1 LTPAVRA
8 AVSLAALA
16 LVSAGAAAQAAP
28 APLAP
33 PAPVILLQSD
43 FGLQDGSIAALKGVA
58 YTVSP
63 SIRVE
68 DLTQLIPPFDIL
80 DAAYRLR
87 QVAPFWPAG
96 TVFVSVVD
104 PGVGTKRLSVVM
116 RTKAG
121 QYFVTPDNG
130 TLTFIAELSGVDEV
144 REIDESVNR
153 RPGSEWSA
161 TFHGRDV
168 YMYTAARLAAGVITF
183 EQVGPSRGAQYV
195 ALPVSAPQLASHSVT
210 GTIITL
216 DQPYGNLWTNI
227 DTTALHA
234 LGVKTGDR
242 VRVRIMKGT
251 TAVWSDMVPFVRTFG
266 DVTVSKPLLYV
277 NSLDRLALALNEGNF
292 AKRYAVGS
300 GTEWTLEIEKP

>member
-16 LVSAGAAAQAAP
+16 LVGAGAAAQAAP

-168 YMYTAARLAAGVITF
+168 YMYTGARLAAGMITF

-234 LGVKTGDR
+234 LGIRPGDR

-251 TAVWSDMVPFVRTFG
+251 AAVWSDIVPLVRTFG
-266 DVTVSKPLLYV
+266 DVPVSKPLLYV

-292 AKRYAVGS
+292 AKRYSIGS
-300 GTEWTLEIEKP
+300 GTEWTLEISKP

>member
-1 LTPAVRA
+1 MTAAVRA
-8 AVSLAALA
+8 AASLAALA
-16 LVSAGAAAQAAP
+16 LLGAGAAAQAAP
-28 APLAP
+28 APPAA

-43 FGLQDGSIAALKGVA
+43 FGLQDGAIAALKGVA

-96 TVFVSVVD
+96 TVFASIVD

-116 RTKAG
+116 RTKTG

-130 TLTFIAELSGVDEV
+130 TLTFVAELLGVDEV
-144 REIDESVNR
+144 REIDESTNR

-183 EQVGPSRGAQYV
+183 EQVGPSRGVSYV
-195 ALPVSAPQLASHSVT
+195 ALPVPAPQLSSRSVT
-210 GTIITL
+210 GTIIAL

-227 DTTALHA
+227 DTMSVHT
-234 LGVKTGDR
+234 LGIKPGDR

-251 TAVWSDMVPFVRTFG
+251 AAVWSDIVPLERTFG
-266 DVTVSKPLLYV
+266 DVPLSKPLLYV

-292 AKRYAVGS
+292 AKRYSIGS
-300 GTEWTLEIEKP
+300 GTEWTLEIVKP

>member
-16 LVSAGAAAQAAP
+16 LVGAGAAAQAAP

-168 YMYTAARLAAGVITF
+168 YMYTGARLAAGMITF